1 MRIHL
6 VTIGI
11 SLVRLVDAEYKYY
24 CDFMD
29 EMVAQCI
36 GKRKGGRI
44 STLSQHGALIQPAE
58 QSNDIRF
65 TSDVC
70 DIQDRPEGYGRGY
83 LHVNPHRVC
92 RIQGMQRA
100 KMSYQRAARVRGPS
114 TYYYLTYPRS
124 DVEYLFNKIR
134 PMAMEKLQ
142 VPRCQQAGVTVATFE
157 SHWPRHWKA
166 ELVEQDYPVPPR
178 RMSKRSRRYGQV
190 RRLKAK
196 FTIKSAEGAWQHIP
210 ILGTADNIMKL
221 DATLGHGDGTN
232 FTEAEAFF
240 FEIPTRGD
248 PRYGVMVTSRGEPT
262 VLFDADA
269 QPPPHAEHRYYPS
282 TRYPSQPLHQHPLSV
297 VSPLIFKAFRNLA
310 QRLPDPNEEAEEEE
324 EAPPKYDDLDHTVE
338 NKARAY
344 RLKDT
349 LPSYRDSLDAL
360 RPTEMRR
367 RTSSAPVSVPRP
379 YALHRRRRMS
389 D

>member
-11 SLVRLVDAEYKYY
+11 TLVRLVNAEYKYY

-36 GKRKGGRI
+36 GKTKGGLI
-44 STLSQHGALIQPAE
+44 STLSQHGALIDPAE

-70 DIQDRPEGYGRGY
+70 DIQDRPKSSSEGS
-83 LHVNPHRVC
+83 LDVNPHRVC
-92 RIQGMQRA
+92 RIEGMQRA
-100 KMSYQRAARVRGPS
+100 KISYRRAALAGGSS

-124 DVEYLFNKIR
+124 DVEYLFNKLR

-196 FTIKSAEGAWQHIP
+196 FTIESAEGAWRHIP

-262 VLFDADA
+262 VLFDTDV
-269 QPPPHAEHRYYPS
+269 QPPPHAEH
-282 TRYPSQPLHQHPLSV
+282 
-297 VSPLIFKAFRNLA
+297 RNLA
-310 QRLPDPNEEAEEEE
+310 QRLPDPNEEAEEE

-344 RLKDT
+344 RSKDT

-367 RTSSAPVSVPRP
+367 RTF
-379 YALHRRRRMS
+379 L
-389 D
+389 